1 MSGSAALASARKRRS
16 APTGLQ
22 NEITETPKPQTQ
34 TQSVQQ
40 QPTTPAALLLKH
52 NQMINTLQNDV
63 DSLKTN
69 FSSMK
74 VAPPVENKVD
84 RESIEF
90 FKTQYT
96 TLLDE
101 MKELKRTL
109 LKVQSFS
116 METNL
121 EVMKLKRVS
130 KLEEETEL
138 PNKIE

>member
-16 APTGLQ
+16 APTGPQ
-22 NEITETPKPQTQ
+22 NEITETPKPQN
-34 TQSVQQ
+34 VPA
-40 QPTTPAALLLKH
+40 QPTNPAMLLLKH
-52 NQMINTLQNDV
+52 NQLINTLQNDM
-63 DSLKTN
+63 LNLNTK

-74 VAPPVENKVD
+74 VEAPSDNKVD

-96 TLLDE
+96 MLLEE

-121 EVMKLKRVS
+121 EVMKLKRVNR
-130 KLEEETEL
+130 LEEEVEL

>member
-22 NEITETPKPQTQ
+22 NEITETPKPQAVP
-34 TQSVQQ
+34 S
-40 QPTTPAALLLKH
+40 QPTNPAMLLLKH
-52 NQMINTLQNDV
+52 NQMINSLQNEMIQ
-63 DSLKTN
+63 LKAN
-69 FSSMK
+69 VSSIK
-74 VAPPVENKVD
+74 VTPPVNKID
-84 RESIEF
+84 HESIDF

-121 EVMKLKRVS
+121 EVMKLKRVN

>member
-22 NEITETPKPQTQ
+22 NEITETPKPQSQ
-34 TQSVQQ
+34 TGPA
-40 QPTTPAALLLKH
+40 QPTNPAMLLLKH
-52 NQMINTLQNDV
+52 NQLINTIQNDI
-63 DSLKTN
+63 SQLKTN

-74 VAPPVENKVD
+74 VTPPVDNKMD
-84 RESIEF
+84 RESIDF
-90 FKTQYT
+90 FKTQYS

-121 EVMKLKRVS
+121 EVMKLKRVN

>member
-22 NEITETPKPQTQ
+22 NEITETPKPQTGP
-34 TQSVQQ
+34 S
-40 QPTTPAALLLKH
+40 QPTNPAMLLLKH
-52 NQMINTLQNDV
+52 NQIINTLQNDMI
-63 DSLKTN
+63 SLKTN

-74 VAPPVENKVD
+74 VPPPVDNKVD

-96 TLLDE
+96 TLLEE

-121 EVMKLKRVS
+121 EVMKLKRVN

>member
-22 NEITETPKPQTQ
+22 NEITETPKPQTV
-34 TQSVQQ
+34 QS
-40 QPTTPAALLLKH
+40 QPTNPAMLLIKH
-52 NQMINTLQNDV
+52 NQMINTLQNDMLN
-63 DSLKTN
+63 LKTN

-74 VAPPVENKVD
+74 IEKPSDNKID
-84 RESIEF
+84 HESIEF

-121 EVMKLKRVS
+121 EVMKLKRVH

>member
-16 APTGLQ
+16 APNGLQ
-22 NEITETPKPQTQ
+22 NEITETPKPQTVQPQQ
-34 TQSVQQ
+34 TN
-40 QPTTPAALLLKH
+40 PAMLLLKH
-52 NQMINTLQNDV
+52 NQLINTLQNDMV
-63 DSLKTN
+63 NLKAN
-69 FSSMK
+69 LSSMK
-74 VAPPVENKVD
+74 EPAPVENKID
-84 RESIEF
+84 RESIDF
-90 FKTQYT
+90 FKTQYS

-121 EVMKLKRVS
+121 EVMKLKRVH

>member
-1 MSGSAALASARKRRS
+1 MS
-16 APTGLQ
+16 
-22 NEITETPKPQTQ
+22 IT
-34 TQSVQQ
+34 SVGISYSFSLY
-40 QPTTPAALLLKH
+40 PFLLNNL
-52 NQMINTLQNDV
+52 NT
-63 DSLKTN
+63 K

-74 VAPPVENKVD
+74 VEAPSDNKVD

-96 TLLDE
+96 MLLDE

-121 EVMKLKRVS
+121 EVMKLKRVN
-130 KLEEETEL
+130 KLEEEVEL

>member
-22 NEITETPKPQTQ
+22 NEITETPKQQ
-34 TQSVQQ
+34 TQSLPS
-40 QPTTPAALLLKH
+40 QPTNPAMLLLKH
-52 NQMINTLQNDV
+52 NQMINTLQNDLLN
-63 DSLKTN
+63 LKTS

-74 VAPPVENKVD
+74 VAPPVDNKMD
-84 RESIEF
+84 RESIDF
-90 FKTQYT
+90 FKTQYS

-121 EVMKLKRVS
+121 EVMKLKRVN

>member
-34 TQSVQQ
+34 SVPS
-40 QPTTPAALLLKH
+40 QPTNPAMLLLKH
-52 NQMINTLQNDV
+52 NQMINTLQNDI
-63 DSLKTN
+63 SQLKTS

-74 VAPPVENKVD
+74 VTPPVENKID

-121 EVMKLKRVS
+121 EVMKLKRVN

>member
-16 APTGLQ
+16 APNGLQ
-22 NEITETPKPQTQ
+22 NEITETPKPQTGPP
-34 TQSVQQ
+34 
-40 QPTTPAALLLKH
+40 QPTNQAMLLLKH
-52 NQMINTLQNDV
+52 NQMINALQNDMIN
-63 DSLKTN
+63 LKTN

-74 VAPPVENKVD
+74 VESPSDNKID
-84 RESIEF
+84 RESIDF
-90 FKTQYT
+90 FKSQYS

-101 MKELKRTL
+101 MKELKKTL

-121 EVMKLKRVS
+121 EVMKLKRVH
-130 KLEEETEL
+130 KLEEEIEM

>member
-34 TQSVQQ
+34 TGPA
-40 QPTTPAALLLKH
+40 QPTNPAMLILKH
-52 NQMINTLQNDV
+52 NQLINTIQNDI
-63 DSLKTN
+63 SQLKTN

-74 VAPPVENKVD
+74 VTPPVDNKMD
-84 RESIEF
+84 RESIDF
-90 FKTQYT
+90 FKTQYS

-121 EVMKLKRVS
+121 EVMKLKRVN

>member
-16 APTGLQ
+16 APNGLQ
-22 NEITETPKPQTQ
+22 NEITETPKPQTGPP
-34 TQSVQQ
+34 
-40 QPTTPAALLLKH
+40 QPTNPAMLLLKH
-52 NQMINTLQNDV
+52 NQMINALQNDMIN
-63 DSLKTN
+63 LKTN

-74 VAPPVENKVD
+74 VESPSDNKID
-84 RESIEF
+84 RESIDF
-90 FKTQYT
+90 FKSQYS

-121 EVMKLKRVS
+121 EVMKLKRVN

>member
-16 APTGLQ
+16 APNGLQ
-22 NEITETPKPQTQ
+22 NEITETPKPQTVQSQQ
-34 TQSVQQ
+34 TN
-40 QPTTPAALLLKH
+40 PAMLLLKH
-52 NQMINTLQNDV
+52 NQLLNTLQNDMTK
-63 DSLKTN
+63 LKEN
-69 FSSMK
+69 VSSMK
-74 VAPPVENKVD
+74 VEVPVDNKID
-84 RESIEF
+84 RESIDF
-90 FKTQYT
+90 FKTQYA

-101 MKELKRTL
+101 MKDLKRTL

-121 EVMKLKRVS
+121 ELMKLKRVS

>member
-22 NEITETPKPQTQ
+22 NEITETPKPQAVP
-34 TQSVQQ
+34 S
-40 QPTTPAALLLKH
+40 QPTNPAMLLLKH
-52 NQMINTLQNDV
+52 NQMINSLQNDMIQ
-63 DSLKTN
+63 LKTN
-69 FSSMK
+69 VSSIK
-74 VAPPVENKVD
+74 VTPPVNKID
-84 RESIEF
+84 HESIEF

-121 EVMKLKRVS
+121 EVMKLKRVN

>member
-34 TQSVQQ
+34 TGPA
-40 QPTTPAALLLKH
+40 QPTNPAMLLLKH
-52 NQMINTLQNDV
+52 NQLINTIQNDI
-63 DSLKTN
+63 SQLKTN

-74 VAPPVENKVD
+74 VTPPVDNKMD
-84 RESIEF
+84 RESIDF
-90 FKTQYT
+90 FKTQYS

-121 EVMKLKRVS
+121 EVMKLKRVN

>member
-22 NEITETPKPQTQ
+22 NEITETPKPQSQ
-34 TQSVQQ
+34 TGPA
-40 QPTTPAALLLKH
+40 QPTNPAMLLLKH
-52 NQMINTLQNDV
+52 NQMINTLQNDI
-63 DSLKTN
+63 SQLKTS

-74 VAPPVENKVD
+74 VTPPVDNKVD

-121 EVMKLKRVS
+121 EVMKLKRVN

>member
-22 NEITETPKPQTQ
+22 NEITETPKPQS
-34 TQSVQQ
+34 QSVQ

-52 NQMINTLQNDV
+52 NQMLNTLQNDML
-63 DSLKTN
+63 SLKTN
-69 FSSMK
+69 VSTMK
-74 VAPPVENKVD
+74 VSPPVDNKVD

-96 TLLDE
+96 TLLEE

-121 EVMKLKRVS
+121 EVMKLKRVN